1 MEIPP
6 NAVAKMIVLEKSLY
20 NSGTSPQD
28 IIHLL
33 QKVADNEKVGVKLSI
48 QLTKEY
54 LSNKDKCE
62 VNKKD
67 ISAVC
72 DLVDAFH
79 GARVAPEI
87 TSKIILL
94 QKAIESGITSPETTV
109 KDLSEQLMP
118 SDANTAD
125 FVDAFTQV
133 LDKNGIGVGD
143 VSKAAMIQ
151 KAAAGAGVEASAL
164 SVLMDIQNS
173 LLAAGLPEEEV
184 SKVLSELT
192 KNVDFNNISKN
203 MLNALENNARLKD
216 EDFLMG
222 CKIADAFDRAASGHS
237 KFAKLFSKQNL
248 KGLSAQDCAGLIQ
261 KLLQENNGPSGDALG
276 KALALQT
283 LISSSSSSNET
294 EVDSEKL
301 AKSLR
306 ISNAL
311 VRNGVPK
318 SNISRLF
325 HQLMEENPGIRK
337 QVLEDIKKPLRQ
349 MQSDSSI
356 VISPSTIAFLQ
367 RFVLVIPMYIFTG
380 GP

>member
-1 MEIPP
+1 MDIPP
-6 NAVAKMIVLEKSLY
+6 NGVAKMIVLEKSLY

-33 QKVADNEKVGVKLSI
+33 QKVADNEKISVKLSA

-54 LSNKDKCE
+54 LNKDNCT
-62 VNKKD
+62 VNAKD
-67 ISAVC
+67 ISAIC

-94 QKAIESGITSPETTV
+94 QKAIESGITSPETTI

-133 LDKNGIGVGD
+133 LDKNGIGVSD

-173 LLAAGLPEEEV
+173 LLAAGISEEEV

-276 KALALQT
+276 KALALQA
-283 LISSSSSSNET
+283 LISSSSSSN
-294 EVDSEKL
+294 DKDSSEKL

-325 HQLMEENPGIRK
+325 HQLMEENPGIKK
-337 QVLEDIKKPLRQ
+337 QVLEDIKKPLKQ
-349 MQSDSSI
+349 MQSESSI
-356 VISPSTIAFLQ
+356 AISPSTIAFLQ
-367 RFVLVIPMYIFTG
+367 RFVIFFSNTF
-380 GP
+380 